1 MFQSFNNLDFKMMLV
16 LSSYIEGI
24 CTLFLF
30 SLITYLLSILM
41 TDLTSKKKDG
51 KEEKEENMKI
61 KKEKRTNASLI
72 NLI

>member
-1 MFQSFNNLDFKMMLV
+1 MMLV

-41 TDLTSKKKDG
+41 TYLASKKKDG
-51 KEEKEENMKI
+51 KEEKEESLEI